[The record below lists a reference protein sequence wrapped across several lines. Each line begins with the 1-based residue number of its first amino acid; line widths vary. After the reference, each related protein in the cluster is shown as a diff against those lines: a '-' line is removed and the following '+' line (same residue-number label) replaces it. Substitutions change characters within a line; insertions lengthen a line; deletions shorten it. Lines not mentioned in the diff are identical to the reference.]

1 MTPWPVIGEPE
12 LLTRLA
18 MPDEEFIAHISGWTR
33 AIGRREFTEEI
44 YARALGYPWPRPA
57 QSYLLAGD
65 VVAPLDGLEAPARE
79 AVLAELAGA
88 ESGRHPLLAFGSN
101 GSPETLALKFAHLP
115 EPERRLVVLAG
126 DLHDFD
132 VGAAAGPTLYGSLP
146 ATIFPSAGTA
156 VRASLLWV
164 TTVQLVALTWTE
176 ISYRLGRLDG
186 VGFAADEPRVPTVEH
201 VYAFVSRWGAHC
213 VDGDAVAMRAIP
225 ASGRSGP
232 ALTQEQ
238 LLDQIAAIAFGP
250 AARAR
255 DLVMRVM
262 DDFGAAAATIVPVL
276 RATARPFRSERWT
289 AYPAAQVAA

>member
-1 MTPWPVIGEPE
+1 MSPWPVIGEPE
-12 LLTRLA
+12 LLARLA
-18 MPDEEFIAHISGWTR
+18 MPDEQFIAHISGWTR
-33 AIGRREFTEEI
+33 GMGRREFTEEI

-57 QSYLLAGD
+57 QSFLLTGD
-65 VVAPLDGLEAPARE
+65 VVTALGDLEATARE
-79 AVLAELAGA
+79 ALLAELGGA
-88 ESGRHPLLAFGSN
+88 ESPRHPLLAFGSN

-115 EPERRLVVLAG
+115 ESERRLLVIAG

-146 ATIFPSAGTA
+146 ATIFPSTGTA
-156 VRASLLWV
+156 VRASVLWV

-176 ISYRLGRLDG
+176 ISYRLGRLGG
-186 VGFAADEPRVPTVEH
+186 VCFAADEPRAPALDH

-213 VDGDAVAMRAIP
+213 VDGDVVAMQAIP
-225 ASGRSGP
+225 ATGRTGP

-238 LLDQIAAIAFGP
+238 LLDHIAAVAFGP
-250 AARAR
+250 ASRSR

-262 DDFGAAAATIVPVL
+262 DDFGAAAAAIVPVL

-289 AYPAAQVAA
+289 AYPAAQHAA